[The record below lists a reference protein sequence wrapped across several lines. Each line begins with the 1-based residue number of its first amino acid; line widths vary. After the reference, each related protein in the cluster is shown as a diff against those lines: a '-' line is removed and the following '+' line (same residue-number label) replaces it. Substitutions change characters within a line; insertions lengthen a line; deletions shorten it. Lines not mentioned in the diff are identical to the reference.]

1 MRRLRF
7 RFRMRTLVWIVLAT
21 GLAIGGFVRGR
32 QSGFFHEQAGIH
44 LESEQL
50 LAMPPP
56 RALTGHYVRGAWEPT
71 DHPETPLETANR
83 LRQVA
88 YHRRMR
94 TIFSW
99 LDGRPAEAFTQFD
112 P

>member
-1 MRRLRF
+1 MKRLRF
-7 RFRMRTLVWIVLAT
+7 RFCLRTLVCTVLVT

-44 LESEQL
+44 LECEQL
-50 LAMPPP
+50 GAMPPP
-56 RALTGHYVRGAWEPT
+56 RVGTGHYVRGVWEPS
-71 DHPETPLETANR
+71 DHPETPQEKADR

-88 YHRRMR
+88 YHRLMR

-99 LDGRPAEAFTQFD
+99 LDGRPAEAFTQVD
-112 P
+112 R